1 MFLLST
7 EFQHITL
14 LLNANK
20 VVYIFVIINLSA
32 ILNAMFDEISI
43 IKGIHPGI
51 ILDRKLKERKLRKR
65 PFALSI
71 DEYPQTLSAITKGKR
86 SINTPLA
93 LKIEHALGLEE
104 GYFMTLQ
111 VFYDIKEEKR
121 KQHQHSH
128 PDLSLIR
135 PVLFWDTDIKSI
147 EWQTQRR
154 AVIERVLERGNDQE
168 KAEIKRFY
176 GDSAFNEIADK
187 LKARHA

>member
-1 MFLLST
+1 MF
-7 EFQHITL
+7 
-14 LLNANK
+14 N
-20 VVYIFVIINLSA
+20 
-32 ILNAMFDEISI
+32 EISI

-71 DEYPQTLSAITKGKR
+71 DEHPQTLSAITKGKR

-121 KQHQHSH
+121 KQHQNSH

-176 GDSAFNEIADK
+176 GDSAFNEVADK
-187 LKARHA
+187 LKAQHA

>member
-1 MFLLST
+1 MF
-7 EFQHITL
+7 
-14 LLNANK
+14 N
-20 VVYIFVIINLSA
+20 
-32 ILNAMFDEISI
+32 EISI

-65 PFALSI
+65 RFALSI

-86 SINTPLA
+86 SINTRLA

-111 VFYDIKEEKR
+111 IFYDIKEEKR
-121 KQHQHSH
+121 KQQQHTH

-135 PVLFWDTDIKSI
+135 PGLFWDTDIKSI

-154 AVIERVLERGNDQE
+154 AVIERILERGNDQE

-176 GDSAFNEIADK
+176 GDSAFYAIADNFK
-187 LKARHA
+187 TQHA